1 MFKKIEN
8 EMNEF
13 VGGIKESKG
22 CDELL
27 VYMNS
32 SYVSSIKLLMFASS
46 TISLYGRLMMFFI
59 MASAG
64 LLMSSV
70 IGAIPLPITPFLV
83 LTLLLFA
90 LILVLTSH
98 FRTQLSTC
106 IKNTKSIMES
116 SENSIDEEK

>member
-1 MFKKIEN
+1 MFKKIQN

-13 VGGIKESKG
+13 VGSIKEAKG
-22 CDELL
+22 CDEML

-32 SYVSSIKLLMFASS
+32 SYVSSIKLLMFASG
-46 TISLYGRLMMFFI
+46 TISLYGRLLMFFI

-64 LLMSSV
+64 LLMSSL
-70 IGAIPLPITPFLV
+70 IGAIPLPIIPFLA

-98 FRTQLSTC
+98 FRTQLTTC
-106 IKNTKSIMES
+106 IKNTKSNMQS
-116 SENSIDEEK
+116 SEDSIDEAK